1 MTRVVAWTL
10 AGEREG
16 TCCRQLR
23 MKRTDVVNRI
33 VTCSEKWRRLTFD
46 ELGVV
51 VEEDGREEGR
61 DECCREEDVGH
72 HDLDEVLAMIVSD
85 KKNVLYRL
93 FADVDRGE
101 EEEDGLDEE
110 Q

>member
-1 MTRVVAWTL
+1 M
-10 AGEREG
+10 
-16 TCCRQLR
+16 
-23 MKRTDVVNRI
+23 
-33 VTCSEKWRRLTFD
+33 
-46 ELGVV
+46 V
-51 VEEDGREEGR
+51 VEEDRREEGR

-72 HDLDEVLAMIVSD
+72 HDLDEILAMIVSD